1 MKKSMDMCSGPLAS
15 KILLF
20 TVPVMLTNLLQLF
33 YNTADIVVLGHMG
46 SNLSVGA
53 VGATSTVI
61 TLIVNTFMG
70 LSVGV
75 NVAAAQAIGAKNLKE
90 ARNTVQTSALLGL
103 ICGLLATLVGLIASP
118 AILGMMKTPE
128 RTLPLAILYIRVYFL
143 GAPANLLYNFLAG
156 LLRAKGETK
165 FPLYVLAGSGALK
178 LLLTALFTGLLKLDA
193 AGAAAATVVSQYA
206 SAAVMVVFLMKRDD
220 EIKLTVKNIK
230 LNGKKAWE
238 IIKIGVPSGIQGSV
252 FALSAM
258 VIQSAVN
265 SFGDTFI
272 TGNTAAGSIDSISY
286 AFHNAFSYTV
296 ISFVAQNKGAGNYG
310 RIKKSVAYC
319 LMMGAAA
326 AIITG
331 GLVVLFSHSLMELYI
346 PRKEEAISYG
356 IIRLKYLCIP
366 YFLLAAMDVMSGALR
381 GLGSALPP
389 ALISLAGACGLRI
402 LWIYTVFERFKTPET
417 LYLSFPVTWGMT
429 FLALLVYYVIL
440 LRKNEKISV
449 GFDKDQ
455 KKA

>member
-1 MKKSMDMCSGPLAS
+1 MLRALAS

-178 LLLTALFTGLLKLDA
+178 LLLTALFTGAVK
-193 AGAAAATVVSQYA
+193 AGRGRRGGGNGRL
-206 SAAVMVVFLMKRDD
+206 AV
-220 EIKLTVKNIK
+220 
-230 LNGKKAWE
+230 
-238 IIKIGVPSGIQGSV
+238 
-252 FALSAM
+252 
-258 VIQSAVN
+258 
-265 SFGDTFI
+265 
-272 TGNTAAGSIDSISY
+272 
-286 AFHNAFSYTV
+286 
-296 ISFVAQNKGAGNYG
+296 
-310 RIKKSVAYC
+310 C
-319 LMMGAAA
+319 
-326 AIITG
+326 
-331 GLVVLFSHSLMELYI
+331 
-346 PRKEEAISYG
+346 
-356 IIRLKYLCIP
+356 
-366 YFLLAAMDVMSGALR
+366 LR
-381 GLGSALPP
+381 GGD
-389 ALISLAGACGLRI
+389 G
-402 LWIYTVFERFKTPET
+402 RFLDEE
-417 LYLSFPVTWGMT
+417 G
-429 FLALLVYYVIL
+429 
-440 LRKNEKISV
+440 
-449 GFDKDQ
+449 
-455 KKA
+455 